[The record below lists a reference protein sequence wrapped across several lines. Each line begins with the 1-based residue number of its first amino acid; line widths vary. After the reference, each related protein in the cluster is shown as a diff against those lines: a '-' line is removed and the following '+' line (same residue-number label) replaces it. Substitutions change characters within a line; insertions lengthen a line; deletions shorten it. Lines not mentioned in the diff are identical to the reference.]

1 MQISV
6 RRQPR
11 ALHERAVALVGGDPG
26 NPPVVAGASLADLLP
41 AGLVPGLGW
50 PQPDD
55 LVGLA
60 SSPATLLIAVDGA
73 VAGGTGP
80 HGVPDEQGV
89 LEIGYGI
96 APAYRGHGVATT
108 AVGRLCRRLFAD
120 PDVRAISAEMLEG
133 NAPSWLLVERLG
145 FQRQPASGH
154 EGYRRYLLRRPAPP
168 DHPYGRA
175 FGRDVGPSAG

>member
-1 MQISV
+1 VRVSV
-6 RRQPR
+6 ATQPA
-11 ALHERAVALVGGDPG
+11 ALHERAAALVGRDLADP
-26 NPPVVAGASLADLLP
+26 PRVAGDSLADLLP
-41 AGLVPGLGW
+41 PGVVPGTGW
-50 PQPDD
+50 PQPND

-60 SSPATLLIAVDGA
+60 SSPRTLLIVVDGA

-80 HGVPDEQGV
+80 IGVPDEHGV

-96 APAYRGHGVATT
+96 AAAYQGRGVATT
-108 AVGRLCRRLFAD
+108 AVGMLCTRLFAD

-145 FQRQPASGH
+145 FDRQAAAERAGH
-154 EGYRRYLLRRPAPP
+154 RRYLLLRPALP

-175 FGRDVGPSAG
+175 SGRDVGRSAG